1 MTGDGGSAPFA
12 ADKKQQQQVLVVQP
26 VAREASGGKAGM
38 IDIDR
43 QFLGQFADQRL
54 LGRFAGFDLAARE
67 LPQSGHRLAFRT
79 LLNQQPAVAIDKRC
93 RYDNECFS
101 CDSHAPEPGQIV
113 NLPVRP
119 SEASGTITSI
129 RGGTMNKFH
138 GLLRSTRAAT
148 AVEYGLILALIFVA
162 AMLAI
167 TAVGTST
174 NKMWTKVSDTSV
186 NAMGGG

>member
-1 MTGDGGSAPFA
+1 
-12 ADKKQQQQVLVVQP
+12 
-26 VAREASGGKAGM
+26 
-38 IDIDR
+38 
-43 QFLGQFADQRL
+43 
-54 LGRFAGFDLAARE
+54 
-67 LPQSGHRLAFRT
+67 
-79 LLNQQPAVAIDKRC
+79 
-93 RYDNECFS
+93 
-101 CDSHAPEPGQIV
+101 
-113 NLPVRP
+113 
-119 SEASGTITSI
+119 
-129 RGGTMNKFH
+129 MNKFH